1 MLYPLNVFFFIFFFF
16 SEYSDTQSLKVKTK
30 EQMELTCH
38 SLKIWSWVKTTVEH

>member
-1 MLYPLNVFFFIFFFF
+1 MFIIIIIFFIF

-38 SLKIWSWVKTTVEH
+38 SLKIWSWAKTTVEY